1 MLNLLDGPQ
10 VALDPSGMYAAT
22 CSFDKLVRVFDF
34 FSGAAIAKV
43 PHSTSPFPPLQQK
56 KEIASVVCGMAVR

>member
-1 MLNLLDGPQ
+1 

-43 PHSTSPFPPLQQK
+43 PHLTLLFNRK
-56 KEIASVVCGMAVR
+56 REIASVVCGMAVL

>member
-1 MLNLLDGPQ
+1 
-10 VALDPSGMYAAT
+10 MYAAT

-43 PHSTSPFPPLQQK
+43 HTPPPSLPFNRK
-56 KEIASVVCGMAVR
+56 KR